1 MSLPSRTLRRWSL
14 PLGLVAGFGIVLA
27 LIWQVPSVSAQ
38 APTIDLGS
46 ADAEVAPI
54 ESAQTPAIADVIP
67 VAPLGVE
74 LTDRLEELRKH
85 AESEEAFE
93 KAADQKWGSACGVL
107 ACIGQALSL
116 HPQGSEVS
124 GDKLAIRDAAME
136 LAVCGDAEEARQYL
150 DILAEAI
157 DAPGAV
163 NPDSSDA
170 AEPDGVDWYSLID
183 SYSLMEEI
191 NTRNSKLVRVSRRP
205 RGKPEEAAHA
215 AVIALLCYP
224 MHAQAEDYVGD
235 DDLGDYQ
242 TLAVQY
248 QSQVSEMAAAVSA
261 KDGPLVKEKLTAS
274 TQTCNQCHEKYRD
287 GE

>member
-1 MSLPSRTLRRWSL
+1 MPRLSHAPSRVLVPALLFVSAVGVWAV
-14 PLGLVAGFGIVLA
+14 PLVRPAA
-27 LIWQVPSVSAQ
+27 AQ

-46 ADAEVAPI
+46 NDAEVAPV
-54 ESAQTPAIADVIP
+54 ESAQVPPIAEV
-67 VAPLGVE
+67 VAAGPLGTE
-74 LTDRLEELRKH
+74 LKDRVEELNKL
-85 AESEEAFE
+85 AESEDSFDEASE
-93 KAADQKWGSACGVL
+93 MAWPSACGVI
-107 ACIGQALSL
+107 ACIGQALSI
-116 HPQGSEVS
+116 HPQGATVP

-136 LAVCGDAEEARQYL
+136 LTYAGDLEEAKQLL
-150 DILAEAI
+150 DILNEAV
-157 DAPGAV
+157 AATAV
-163 NPDSSDA
+163 DNPDSEDA
-170 AEPDGVDWYSLID
+170 AEPADLDWYSLIE
-183 SYSLMEEI
+183 SYYLMEEI

-248 QSQVSEMAAAVSA
+248 QRQVGAMADAVLA
-261 KDGPLVKEKLTAS
+261 KDGAAVKSAMLES
-274 TQTCNQCHEKYRD
+274 TQTCNTCHQKYRD